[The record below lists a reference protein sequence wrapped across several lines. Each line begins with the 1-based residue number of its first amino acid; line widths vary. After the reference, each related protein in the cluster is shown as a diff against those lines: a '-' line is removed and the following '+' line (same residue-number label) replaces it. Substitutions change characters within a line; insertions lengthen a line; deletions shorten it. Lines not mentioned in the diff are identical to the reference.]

1 MPLHWNANSN
11 LVWTTAIPGQ
21 GWASPIVWGDR
32 VFVTT
37 ATENG
42 TRCHVLCLDRRTGRI
57 AWDNEVFQQVPR
69 RKEGKNSYATPTPA
83 TDGKRVYAVFA
94 DGSIVALTT
103 AGSLVWTNREVR
115 YYSRH
120 GLGASPILHN
130 GLVILN
136 FGPGDPSFLIA
147 MDAASGKTEWKV
159 ELMPRMPAGGRA
171 QMPAPISCRSPT
183 PPPRNPPARRGSRPR
198 PTHTAVNAA

>member
-1 MPLHWNANSN
+1 MKVRLALFSLLAAALTVPAENWPRFRGPGGQGLSTERGLPLHWSANSN
-11 LVWTTAIPGQ
+11 LVWKTPIPGQ
-21 GWASPIVWGDR
+21 GWSSPIVWADR

-57 AWDNEVFQQVPR
+57 ACDNEVFQQVPR

-115 YYSRH
+115 YYSRDRK
-120 GLGASPILHN
+120 S
-130 GLVILN
+130 V
-136 FGPGDPSFLIA
+136 
-147 MDAASGKTEWKV
+147 V
-159 ELMPRMPAGGRA
+159 
-171 QMPAPISCRSPT
+171 
-183 PPPRNPPARRGSRPR
+183 
-198 PTHTAVNAA
+198 